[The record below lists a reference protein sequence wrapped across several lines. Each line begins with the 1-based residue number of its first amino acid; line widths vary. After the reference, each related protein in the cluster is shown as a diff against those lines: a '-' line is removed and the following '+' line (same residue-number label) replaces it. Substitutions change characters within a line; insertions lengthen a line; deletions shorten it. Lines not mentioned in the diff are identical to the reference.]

1 MPCQS
6 RHRGGGAPT
15 WHGKLEVDHQFAF
28 RHAPRVI
35 RLPMK
40 GPGVTQSDASSSAG
54 ADNSRTSV
62 STSSGGRGNSRGDA
76 NSDLERHVRNFGG
89 TPVQLAEFEEVD
101 VRSVFPRDG
110 DGFTTWLSANL
121 DKLAREV
128 GISGLRE
135 VGRDIPVGS
144 FSVHLLAQ
152 TDRGRR
158 VVIENQLEPSDHPHL
173 GQIITYA
180 AGLDVSAVIWI
191 VTRFGEE
198 HRAVLD
204 WMNQHSDDDV
214 RFFGVELRLIRIGSS
229 PPAAEF
235 RVESRPNDWQ
245 KVARQRQRVGSPL
258 NARMREF

>member
-1 MPCQS
+1 
-6 RHRGGGAPT
+6 
-15 WHGKLEVDHQFAF
+15 
-28 RHAPRVI
+28 
-35 RLPMK
+35 MK
-40 GPGVTQSDASSSAG
+40 GSGVTQSDASSSAG
-54 ADNSRTSV
+54 ADNSRTTV
-62 STSSGGRGNSRGDA
+62 STSSGSRGNNRSDA
-76 NSDLERHVRNFGG
+76 NSDLERHPRNFGG
-89 TPVQLAEFEEVD
+89 APVQLAEFEEVD

-135 VGRDIPVGS
+135 IGRDIPVGS
-144 FSVHLLAQ
+144 FSVDLLAQ

-180 AGLDVSAVIWI
+180 AGLDISAVIWI

-204 WMNQHSDDDV
+204 WLNQHSDDDV

-245 KVARQRQRVGSPL
+245 KVARQRQRAGSPL

>member
-1 MPCQS
+1 V
-6 RHRGGGAPT
+6 A
-15 WHGKLEVDHQFAF
+15 E
-28 RHAPRVI
+28 
-35 RLPMK
+35 
-40 GPGVTQSDASSSAG
+40 SDLSSSAG
-54 ADNSRTSV
+54 ASDNSRTAV
-62 STSSGGRGNSRGDA
+62 STSSGGRAGSRGDA
-76 NSDLERHVRNFGG
+76 NSEAGRLARNFGA
-89 TPVQLAEFEEVD
+89 TVQLAEFEEVD

-110 DGFTTWLSANL
+110 DGFTNWLSANL
-121 DKLAREV
+121 DKLAREL

-135 VGRDIPVGS
+135 VGRDLPVGS
-144 FSVHLLAQ
+144 FTVDLLAQ

-158 VVIENQLEPSDHPHL
+158 VAIDNQLEPSDHPHL

-180 AGLDVSAVIWI
+180 AGLDISAVVWI

-204 WMNQHSDDDV
+204 WLNQHSDDEV

-235 RVESRPNDWQ
+235 RVEARPNDWQ
-245 KVARQRQRVGSPL
+245 KVARQRQRVGAPL

>member
-1 MPCQS
+1 MPCQN

-15 WHGKLEVDHQFAF
+15 WRGKLEFDHQFAF
-28 RHAPRVI
+28 RHAPHVI

-54 ADNSRTSV
+54 AGNSRTSV

-76 NSDLERHVRNFGG
+76 NSDLERHAHNLGG
-89 TPVQLAEFEEVD
+89 APVQLAEFEEVD

>member
-1 MPCQS
+1 
-6 RHRGGGAPT
+6 
-15 WHGKLEVDHQFAF
+15 
-28 RHAPRVI
+28 
-35 RLPMK
+35 
-40 GPGVTQSDASSSAG
+40 VTSSDASSSAG
-54 ADNSRTSV
+54 SPDNSRTTV
-62 STSSGGRGNSRGDA
+62 TTSSGGRGGGNRGGDN
-76 NSDLERHVRNFGG
+76 NSDAERAARNYGSA
-89 TPVQLAEFEEVD
+89 PVQLAEFEEVD

-110 DGFTTWLSANL
+110 DGFTNWLAANL

-144 FSVHLLAQ
+144 FSVDLLAQ

-204 WMNQHSDDDV
+204 WLNQHSDDDV

>member
-1 MPCQS
+1 M
-6 RHRGGGAPT
+6 
-15 WHGKLEVDHQFAF
+15 
-28 RHAPRVI
+28 
-35 RLPMK
+35 
-40 GPGVTQSDASSSAG
+40 TQADSAG
-54 ADNSRTSV
+54 QANVPENSRTSTA
-62 STSSGGRGNSRGDA
+62 TSSASRGNSGS
-76 NSDLERHVRNFGG
+76 NSGSHSDLERAARSFGG
-89 TPVQLAEFEEVD
+89 APLQLAEFEEVD

-110 DGFTTWLSANL
+110 DGFTNWLSANL

-144 FSVHLLAQ
+144 FTVDLLAQ

-173 GQIITYA
+173 GEVVTYA
-180 AGLDVSAVIWI
+180 AGLDVSAVVWI
-191 VTRFGEE
+191 VTRLGEE

-204 WMNQHSDDDV
+204 WLNQHSDDDV

-229 PPAAEF
+229 LPAAEF

-245 KVARQRQRVGSPL
+245 KVARQRQRVGAPL
-258 NARMREF
+258 NARMREY

>member
-1 MPCQS
+1 
-6 RHRGGGAPT
+6 
-15 WHGKLEVDHQFAF
+15 
-28 RHAPRVI
+28 
-35 RLPMK
+35 MK
-40 GPGVTQSDASSSAG
+40 GSGVAQSDAGSSAG
-54 ADNSRTSV
+54 GPENSRTTTA
-62 STSSGGRGNSRGDA
+62 TSSRGGSGGNSNA
-76 NSDLERHVRNFGG
+76 LSDLERATRNFGG
-89 TPVQLAEFEEVD
+89 APPQLAEFEEVD

-110 DGFTTWLSANL
+110 DGFSNWLSANL

-135 VGRDIPVGS
+135 VGRGIPVGS
-144 FSVHLLAQ
+144 FTVDLLAQ

-173 GQIITYA
+173 GEVVTYA

-191 VTRFGEE
+191 VTRLGEE

-204 WMNQHSDDDV
+204 WLNQHSDDDV
-214 RFFGVELRLIRIGSS
+214 RFFGVELRLIRIGNSQ
-229 PPAAEF
+229 PAAEF

-245 KVARQRQRVGSPL
+245 KVARQRQRVGAPL